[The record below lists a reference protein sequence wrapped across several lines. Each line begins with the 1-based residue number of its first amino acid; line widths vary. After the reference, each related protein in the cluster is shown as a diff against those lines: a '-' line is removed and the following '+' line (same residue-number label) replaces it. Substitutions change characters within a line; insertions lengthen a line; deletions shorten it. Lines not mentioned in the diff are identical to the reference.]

1 MYEGEELFEQEFMN
15 VTEDQF
21 NELVDRSAISSTGY
35 WLEDYKI
42 WIILAIGLDQ
52 TPGGFD
58 MEVELENEAK
68 VH

>member
-52 TPGGFD
+52 TPGGYEI
-58 MEVELENEAK
+58 EVSPEGRLQ
-68 VH
+68 